1 MSDQQDTATGTTI
14 LRSDLLLRLGLDA
27 GADDHAVQSRRE
39 QIVAYLGQAPGD
51 IRVWADRRQLEVD
64 RIFALL
70 TGPQSDLGS
79 GTSSSGPS
87 TPAGQTPAA
96 RASAAQTTAAQAAA
110 ARAGVARAP
119 RRGATPRALLGVVA
133 VLVTIGVVVGV
144 YWMGKPSTPQSASPA
159 AQGGTSQSAAPV
171 DQAKL
176 TALTKKVEA
185 DPKDITSLQAIADL
199 HFAANDWS
207 SARAAAQR
215 VLDVDPK
222 NEMGLVTYGAAAYND
237 GDQAAAETAWQ
248 TGVELYPRNAE
259 LHYDLG
265 FLYMV
270 SGRMDQ
276 MRTSWA
282 KVVELAPG
290 SELAKAVQSQ
300 VGAVTNPSGTPTK

>member
-1 MSDQQDTATGTTI
+1 M
-14 LRSDLLLRLGLDA
+14 
-27 GADDHAVQSRRE
+27 QSRRE

-51 IRVWADRRQLEVD
+51 IRVWADRRRLEVD

-79 GTSSSGPS
+79 GTGSSGPS
-87 TPAGQTPAA
+87 TPAAE
-96 RASAAQTTAAQAAA
+96 AAA
-110 ARAGVARAP
+110 ARAGEARAP

>member
-1 MSDQQDTATGTTI
+1 MPDQQDTATGTTT
-14 LRSDLLLRLGLDA
+14 LRTDLLLRLGLDA
-27 GADDHAVQSRRE
+27 GADDEAVESRRD
-39 QIVAYLGQAPGD
+39 QIVEYLGEAPGD

-79 GTSSSGPS
+79 GRGSSGSS
-87 TPAGQTPAA
+87 TPAG
-96 RASAAQTTAAQAAA
+96 RASAAQTSAAQTSAAQAAA
-110 ARAGVARAP
+110 ARAS
-119 RRGATPRALLGVVA
+119 RRGATNRALLGVVA

-144 YWMGKPSTPQSASPA
+144 YWLGKPSAPQGASPA

-176 TALTKKVEA
+176 AALTKKVEA

-237 GDQAAAETAWQ
+237 GDAAAAETAWQ
-248 TGVELYPRNAE
+248 TGVELYPRNPE

>member
-1 MSDQQDTATGTTI
+1 M
-14 LRSDLLLRLGLDA
+14 
-27 GADDHAVQSRRE
+27 
-39 QIVAYLGQAPGD
+39 
-51 IRVWADRRQLEVD
+51 
-64 RIFALL
+64 
-70 TGPQSDLGS
+70 
-79 GTSSSGPS
+79 
-87 TPAGQTPAA
+87 
-96 RASAAQTTAAQAAA
+96 
-110 ARAGVARAP
+110 
-119 RRGATPRALLGVVA
+119 
-133 VLVTIGVVVGV
+133 TIGVVVGV